1 VRGNGSIGTSTDPG
15 RNTLI
20 SNNYN
25 NGAVD
30 VENTSTC
37 IVAIAG
43 NYGINYVSDSVTVVN
58 SYPYNSS
65 ASCANQITE
74 FSHYQFNLQLEMSEL
89 TNCAPYF
96 DVREDIIRISNN
108 TIELSLLFEQQI
120 VQWKADEVLQKTI
133 GLMNVLAANKKLQ
146 SIDKVYNA
154 VSNSDKLN
162 ENDEAWLN
170 YYYNFAKADY
180 QKAMNQ
186 LQSINTET
194 EMEAHTKSY
203 ETIISS
209 MHLQKL
215 QPHLLDANS
224 IGQLKQLEVNNDA
237 ISHKAADLLRLA
249 IGGYDYDFATVSIST
264 KPHNKKIKSLA
275 QNEVSIWPNPAT
287 DNVIIDYVLQGEQNG
302 ELFLFDATGSILL
315 QKTLPNQTAKVNVSI
330 NDLAPGM
337 YLIMIKQDDKM
348 VYQTKL
354 IKQ

>member
-1 VRGNGSIGTSTDPG
+1 
-15 RNTLI
+15 
-20 SNNYN
+20 
-25 NGAVD
+25 
-30 VENTSTC
+30 
-37 IVAIAG
+37 
-43 NYGINYVSDSVTVVN
+43 
-58 SYPYNSS
+58 
-65 ASCANQITE
+65 
-74 FSHYQFNLQLEMSEL
+74 
-89 TNCAPYF
+89 
-96 DVREDIIRISNN
+96 
-108 TIELSLLFEQQI
+108 
-120 VQWKADEVLQKTI
+120 
-133 GLMNVLAANKKLQ
+133 MNVLAANKKLQ

-315 QKTLPNQTAKVNVSI
+315 QKTLPNQTAKANINVTNLPTGI
-330 NDLAPGM
+330 
-337 YLIMIKQDDKM
+337 YLFMIRQDDKI

-354 IKQ
+354 IKR